1 MILRMS
7 EGTLRRAIRDGTV
20 TAEQRRRNPDSP
32 TDQRMVYEVLIT
44 DPPGDP
50 PLADVASESP
60 NRQTSATEA
69 PAATTRVLDVLAA
82 ALTDE
87 RAERQRLAVENAE
100 LRERVGR
107 AEAVAAAATASA
119 NALQAEVEQLRG
131 RPWWRAL
138 WS

>member
-20 TAEQRRRNPDSP
+20 TAEQRRRNPDSL

-44 DPPGDP
+44 DPPGEP
-50 PLADVASESP
+50 PTADAAPESP
-60 NRQTSATEA
+60 NRQPSATDA
-69 PAATTRVLDVLAA
+69 PAVTTRVLDVLAE
-82 ALTDE
+82 ALTEE
-87 RAERQRLAVENAE
+87 RIERQRLAVENAE

-107 AEAVAAAATASA
+107 AEAVAASATTTAT
-119 NALQAEVEQLRG
+119 ALQAEIERLHARS
-131 RPWWRAL
+131 WWRIW